1 MFDCGICLFR
11 YNSKSKLPLSLPC
24 GHVFC
29 KSCVVSCSSSG
40 MTCCPFDKQTHS
52 VSPRHLP
59 TCYAILTNLTSSS
72 NFVPCSR
79 HPRKKVK
86 FVCYSHESYLCSDC
100 VLEHAGPGHLID
112 SFTPDLSKM
121 RAQLEQL
128 GESAQLTL
136 SKISE
141 EGSKHKSK
149 ERSLKNFY
157 EREVVKVTSRFESCA
172 RMLEAKKKELVETLK
187 KQLNE
192 QQLLLQVEQMKVQ
205 KKLEAAQ
212 KWSNQV
218 QEFLGKLKETSYE
231 AFSQFVNNKQFEL
244 KKIQEFYPSKELKF
258 YTYSDTLKIADF
270 GYISLSRTKRCSGC
284 QEPSEVCQCGVKKD
298 SKKNF
303 KNPELSVS
311 QKVLPKVATPGKG
324 TSRKKRG
331 FSARVRLNTS
341 KCNKSF

>member
-1 MFDCGICLFR
+1 
-11 YNSKSKLPLSLPC
+11 
-24 GHVFC
+24 
-29 KSCVVSCSSSG
+29 
-40 MTCCPFDKQTHS
+40 
-52 VSPRHLP
+52 
-59 TCYAILTNLTSSS
+59 
-72 NFVPCSR
+72 
-79 HPRKKVK
+79 
-86 FVCYSHESYLCSDC
+86 
-100 VLEHAGPGHLID
+100 
-112 SFTPDLSKM
+112 M